1 MRGPSG
7 VASDNRQDSNHPRL
21 GASAEGRL
29 AWPQVLS
36 PSGHLC
42 KPTRP
47 RGPRIAL
54 RRAPGRRRVRPSQT
68 ALVSHISP
76 SPGCACRGHWRWN
89 CHRHWNYR
97 WLWGLFV
104 DLTGLPET
112 TDHGRALR
120 SNFMKVLL
128 AGVPPLF
135 VYVSTASGYA
145 YWFDSGEFVA
155 AAADFGIS
163 HPPGHPLAAIVLGA
177 ANLAPIGALSFRVA
191 LVCALL
197 GATASVALFFAVE
210 STLKVDGVIRDSLRF
225 PLALAATWWIVGS
238 QAWWFHAVRPEVY
251 ALQAALLCIA
261 VERLLRVSLSGPDG
275 DVRPLYQ
282 AALALG
288 LALANHHYLAVLA
301 VIPSL
306 WLLVGIWRGWGWR
319 PFAWSAGFVGAGL
332 LTYLYL
338 PLRAL
343 REPFLNL
350 GSPSTPARFLWVV
363 TAEAFQKSLSPD
375 AVAPFGERFA
385 DVLLATGEDLHV
397 ATLVVALL
405 GAYFMLR
412 VKSSRKY
419 GLFWL
424 SVWAV
429 YALGRATLG
438 FIRGNPDALAYLML
452 SHAALV
458 VFAIFA
464 IGVLLSA
471 LAEAVPSRPRLA
483 PVLGT
488 LLALAACFQFIRSSE
503 ASMLT
508 DFTDTD
514 VFDDGLRRSLPPR
527 SIILVHN
534 PQTIFRYWGGEAE
547 ELNRPDVTMIPLP
560 LLTYPR
566 LVDRFVKNEPELTPL
581 LRSYIL
587 DGALSVAELQ
597 SLAALRPVFVEMDV
611 RVTQDMMDL
620 LVPEQLYHRVLT
632 ADTTETD
639 EARAMHTHAALWGDL
654 YQRIGQPID
663 EHTKTQLLWR
673 HYADSL
679 YFAGVGDTNAA
690 LRTVTAG
697 LALNPH
703 AVELVMMRDALQQ
716 APPGERI
723 DVTPFTIR

>member
-1 MRGPSG
+1 
-7 VASDNRQDSNHPRL
+7 
-21 GASAEGRL
+21 
-29 AWPQVLS
+29 
-36 PSGHLC
+36 
-42 KPTRP
+42 
-47 RGPRIAL
+47 
-54 RRAPGRRRVRPSQT
+54 
-68 ALVSHISP
+68 
-76 SPGCACRGHWRWN
+76 
-89 CHRHWNYR
+89 
-97 WLWGLFV
+97 
-104 DLTGLPET
+104 LTGLVLSV
-112 TDHGRALR
+112 DHGGALR
-120 SNFMKVLL
+120 SNFMKALL

-135 VYVSTASGYA
+135 IYVSTASGYA
-145 YWFDSGEFVA
+145 HWLDGGEFVA

-163 HPPGHPLAAIVLGA
+163 HPPGHPLASIVLGA

-197 GATASVALFFAVE
+197 GAVAAVALFFAFE
-210 STLKVDGVIRDSLRF
+210 STLKVSGVIGDALRF
-225 PLALAATWWIVGS
+225 PLALAATWWVVGT
-238 QAWWFHAVRPEVY
+238 QAWWFQAVRPEVY

-261 VERLLRVSLSGPDG
+261 MERLLRVSLSGPGG
-275 DVRPLYQ
+275 DVRPLYH

-301 VIPSL
+301 VVPSL
-306 WLLVGIWRGWGWR
+306 WLLVGIWRAWGWR
-319 PFAWSAGFVGAGL
+319 PFAWSAGFLSAGL

-350 GSPSTPARFLWVV
+350 GNPSTPGRFLWVV

-385 DVLLATGEDLHV
+385 NVLLVTGEDLHV
-397 ATLVVALL
+397 VTLVVALL

-424 SVWAV
+424 TIWVV
-429 YALGRATLG
+429 YALGRAALG

-452 SHAALV
+452 SYAALA
-458 VFAIFA
+458 VFSIFA

-471 LAEAVPSRPRLA
+471 LAEAVPNRPRLA
-483 PVLGT
+483 PALG
-488 LLALAACFQFIRSSE
+488 LILALAASFQFIRSSD
-503 ASMLT
+503 ASTLAN
-508 DFTDTD
+508 FVDTD
-514 VFDDGLRRSLPPR
+514 VFDDGLRRALPPR

-534 PQTIFRYWGGEAE
+534 PQTIFRYWGGETE

-560 LLTYPR
+560 LLTYPS

-581 LRSYIL
+581 LRSYVL
-587 DGALSVAELQ
+587 DGTLSVAELQ
-597 SLAALRPVFVEMDV
+597 SLAALRPLYIEMDV

-620 LVPEQLYHRVLT
+620 LVPEHLYHRVLT

-639 EARAMHTHAALWGDL
+639 EARAMHTHAKLWGDL
-654 YQRIGQPID
+654 YQRIGRPIE

-679 YFAGVGDTNAA
+679 YFAGVGDINAA
-690 LRTVTAG
+690 LRTVGAG

-703 AVELVMMRDALQQ
+703 ARELLMMRDALK
-716 APPGERI
+716 AATPGEPV